1 VTSRTSRTYR
11 VQDESA
17 PVSDD
22 PFKGPMIVLTWDDLA
37 AANEPETMAE
47 IALLAV
53 GERTILGQCDPIE
66 RLT

>member
-1 VTSRTSRTYR
+1 
-11 VQDESA
+11 
-17 PVSDD
+17 
-22 PFKGPMIVLTWDDLA
+22 MIVLTWDDLA